1 MKKVLFLAA
10 ALTIFT
16 MITGCGSKVSVEEG
30 KAKIAE
36 LAAKGVPD
44 RQMSTLKMYLFQME
58 TAKKTGNSSVF
69 RTYQDSLTTALRAFD
84 AEMSELLEKSGP
96 FMDSLR
102 RACTEKMAGLKGL
115 HLKEAEKGAVVV
127 DSLMKTNQV
136 LWARDRLE
144 SFSLDVDTLIMK
156 QQLAD
161 SLRPRFV
168 GRWIT
173 ESESADRRFKLVE
186 RNEIHMRADGTLF
199 IMEGK
204 KGDTSEDSK
213 EDWEFHTFGTWD
225 LLGDVAHHFITR
237 EKRVRQTVQWRDQSG
252 KWNTKREAPYD
263 STVAKGSKDRFAGW
277 EGLNKDYK
285 RFPIGR

>member
-1 MKKVLFLAA
+1 MKKVFFMAVA
-10 ALTIFT
+10 VLTIFA
-16 MITGCGSKVSVEEG
+16 MTGCGNKVSIEEG

-36 LAAKGVPD
+36 LSQKGVPE
-44 RQMSTLKMYLFQME
+44 RTMSTFKMYLFQME
-58 TAKKTGNSSVF
+58 TAKKTGNSSLF
-69 RTYQDSLTTALRAFD
+69 RTYQDSLTTALRAFES
-84 AEMSELLEKSGP
+84 EMSALLESSGP

-102 RACTEKMAGLKGL
+102 QACTEKMAGLKGL

-144 SFSLDVDTLIMK
+144 SFALDLDTLVM
-156 QQLAD
+156 QQKLAD
-161 SLRPRFV
+161 SLRPQFV

-173 ESESADRRFKLVE
+173 ESESADRRFKIVE
-186 RNEIHMRADGTLF
+186 RTEIHMRNDGTLF

-225 LLGDVAHHFITR
+225 LLGDVAHHHITR

-263 STVAKGSKDRFAGW
+263 STVAKGSKDRFAAW

-285 RFPIGR
+285 KFAIGR